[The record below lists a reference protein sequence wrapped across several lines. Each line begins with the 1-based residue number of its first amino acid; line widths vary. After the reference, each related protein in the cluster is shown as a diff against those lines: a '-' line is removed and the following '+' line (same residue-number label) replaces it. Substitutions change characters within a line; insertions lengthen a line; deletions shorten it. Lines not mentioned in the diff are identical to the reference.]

1 MNPEHWEDI
10 IEKIKNKFSDAA
22 HVKEDFVVEENNT
35 GEKIMGERER
45 IEFVSPVG
53 KIRLE
58 KIRKPMVLDKRVL
71 YSKRIGSDIKVDRVY
86 SDKDMVEHINIYR
99 LNETENVW
107 IKLDEHNF
115 SF

>member
-1 MNPEHWEDI
+1 
-10 IEKIKNKFSDAA
+10 
-22 HVKEDFVVEENNT
+22 
-35 GEKIMGERER
+35 MGERER

>member
-10 IEKIKNKFSDAA
+10 IGKIKDKFSDAT
-22 HVKEDFVVEENNT
+22 HTKEDFVIEENNL
-35 GEKIMGERER
+35 GEKIIGEQER

-86 SDKDMVEHINIYR
+86 SDKEMVEYINIYR
-99 LNETENVW
+99 FNETENEW
-107 IKLDEHNF
+107 LKLDEHNF